1 MELLWKIERFCAT
14 ATLEQLRAKQEELEK
29 AVLSGA
35 LTNINAEIALKK
47 VREGIVLNT
56 LFGEC

>member
-14 ATLEQLRAKQEELEK
+14 ATLEQRREKQGELAK
-29 AVLSGA
+29 AILSDA
-35 LTNINAEIALKK
+35 LTGINAEIALKK